1 MDLSTKLQVT
11 SVVLLAAVVVS
22 TTINTC
28 AVDRLERQVIDNR
41 QILEDIQEKGVGGAT
56 TRVAATTQS
65 NGIPGTGTGIMA
77 TGWEGASAEVTFVEG
92 AVDNAPLT
100 LADKPLPQNDHYVNR
115 RTSPPGSLNYYTTS
129 EGDASTITKYV
140 LGRLLILD
148 PDNPPDVLP
157 GLATSWEVSEDKLT
171 YTYTLRK
178 GVQHA
183 DGRPFTSADV
193 KFSFDVLRDPEVQAD
208 HLRSSFDDV
217 VELTTPDPYTVV
229 VRYAKPYWKGVYTV
243 GYQLR
248 ILNKGWYEEQIP
260 KYAETLEIPEYAIE
274 PGKPGFGEVFN
285 KIRVPSPSTGPYYYA
300 SDEYDPDQV
309 ELRQNPFSWQT
320 QTNPKYYNF
329 KKLRWVFISDKVAAF
344 EAFRK
349 GEFDV
354 TVVDFNAWDDEL
366 SKDTHIADM
375 ANYVEYSHTG
385 SGFSF
390 IALNA
395 REEPFNDPKV
405 RLAMSHLVNRE
416 WVNTEIERGRGWTG
430 ICPLKP
436 EYSSYHPDLEPHAY
450 DPERA
455 KELLAEAGWTD
466 SDGDGVLDKDGKRF
480 EFVLTLGSQR
490 RFYTQISNQWQD
502 ALKQVGIRMTTRT
515 LEWSTFIEDFYER
528 RFDSVSLY
536 NSFGD
541 PWIDP
546 YDDWHS
552 SQDVP
557 RGGNAT
563 GWHSPELDKLLED
576 MRGNFDDAERDKQMH
591 QFCEMFHAEPPVLVL
606 NHGEV
611 GVLVHKRIREAKV
624 RPTGMQIHE
633 MWVPLEETLHD

>member
-1 MDLSTKLQVT
+1 MDLSTKIQSATLVLMT
-11 SVVLLAAVVVS
+11 LVVGSS
-22 TTINTC
+22 TLNMC
-28 AVDRLERQVIDNR
+28 AVDRLEKQVIENR
-41 QILEDIQEKGVGGAT
+41 QILDDLNEKGISGGGGRMVTNVSSTGA
-56 TRVAATTQS
+56 
-65 NGIPGTGTGIMA
+65 PGTSTGITA
-77 TGWEGASAEVTFVEG
+77 SGWDGAVAEVTFVEG
-92 AVDNAPLT
+92 AVNNAPLT
-100 LADKPLPQNDHYVNR
+100 LGDKPLPQNDHYVNR
-115 RTSPPGSLNYYTTS
+115 RTSPPGSLNYYTTN
-129 EGDASTITKYV
+129 EGDTATITKYV

-148 PDNPPDVLP
+148 PDSPPDVLP
-157 GLATSWEVSEDKLT
+157 GLATSWEVSDDKLT
-171 YTYTLRK
+171 YTYHLRK
-178 GVQHA
+178 GVQHG
-183 DGRPFTSADV
+183 DGRQFTSADV
-193 KFSFDVLRDPEVQAD
+193 KFSFDVMRDPEVQAD

-229 VRYAKPYWKGVYTV
+229 VRYAKPYWKGIYTV

-260 KYAETLEIPEYAIE
+260 NYADKLDIAEYATE

-300 SDEYDPDQV
+300 SDEYDPTKV

-320 QTNPKYYNF
+320 QTDPTFYNF
-329 KKLRWVFISDKVAAF
+329 KVLRWVFISDKIAAF

-349 GEFDV
+349 GEFDI
-354 TVVDFNAWDDEL
+354 TVVDFNHWDDEL
-366 SKDTHIADM
+366 SNDPTINDL

-390 IALNA
+390 ISFNV
-395 REEPFNDPKV
+395 REAPFDDPKV

-416 WVNTEIERGRGWTG
+416 WVNTEIERGRGWVG
-430 ICPLKP
+430 VCPLKP
-436 EYSSYHPDLEPHAY
+436 EYASYHPDLKPHPY
-450 DPERA
+450 DPEKAR
-455 KELLAEAGWTD
+455 ELLAEAGWTD
-466 SDGDGVLDKDGKRF
+466 SDGDGVLDKDGQRF

-490 RFYTQISNQWQD
+490 RFYTQISNQFED

-515 LEWSTFIEDFYER
+515 LEWSTFIEDYYER
-528 RFDSVSLY
+528 RWQAVSLY
-536 NSFGD
+536 NSFAD

-546 YDDWHS
+546 YEEWHS

-557 RGGNAT
+557 RGGNSP

-576 MRGNFDDAERDKQMH
+576 MRGNFDDDSRNKQMH
-591 QFCEMFHAEPPVLVL
+591 EMCEMFHAEPPVMVL

-611 GVLVHKRIREAKV
+611 GVLVHSRIREAKV

-633 MWVPLEETLHD
+633 MWVPVEETLHD